1 MLSRY
6 SSRVAGFLP
15 TKEEL
20 DTFAHTP
27 ASDRLLEAFR
37 RLTRWFRLLH
47 DLREEDETSIL
58 LSSAHSKVIEIW
70 VLIPLHLI
78 HSSYTSLRTIVDI
91 CTSYTFYHSHPIE
104 WRAVCEGRSP
114 WLSRARINEW
124 HLSYTPA
131 FKGLNDS
138 LGLVNALNDD
148 YQRLSSYVHS
158 IPLSGLPS
166 LKSIDRTSM
175 SQPNLESFIEMAERV
190 DYNLSLLFLA
200 VAHQETASLSQDDF
214 REILRDV
221 ERSKLTQAGIIL
233 PRP

>member
-1 MLSRY
+1 MMARY
-6 SSRVAGFLP
+6 ASRVAGFLP
-15 TKEEL
+15 KPVEL
-20 DTFAHTP
+20 DTFAKTP
-27 ASDRLLEAFR
+27 SSARLLEAFR

-47 DLREEDETSIL
+47 DLRVEDETSIL

-91 CTSYTFYHSHPIE
+91 CTSYTFYYSHPIE

-114 WLSRARINEW
+114 WLSRARINKW

-131 FKGLNDS
+131 FKGLNDNF
-138 LGLVNALNDD
+138 GLVNALNDD
-148 YQRLSSYVHS
+148 YQKLSSYVHS
-158 IPLSGLPS
+158 IPLAGLPS
-166 LKSIDRTSM
+166 LRSIDRTSV
-175 SQPNLESFIEMAERV
+175 SQSNLESFIEMAERI

-200 VAHQETASLSQDDF
+200 VAYRETASLSQEDL
-214 REILRDV
+214 RVVLRDV
-221 ERSKLTQAGIIL
+221 DRSKLTQSGIIL